1 MSSDEK
7 NRTKVLIV
15 EDDPMARKLFEIILK
30 ESGRYELEASIESAS
45 LAEFY
50 CMTSPVEL
58 VLMDVCTALH
68 ASGLEAAARIKEKYP
83 KIKVIIVTSQPECDF
98 IDRARAGGVD
108 SFWYKDP
115 SEDVLLEIMD
125 RTMAGESLYP
135 DTTPVLKLGL
145 AASLEFTA
153 RELEVLRELTS
164 GDTDD
169 VIAERLHVSVHTVKK
184 HIKSM
189 FQKTGFTSRTQL
201 AVMARESGLV
211 IRGF

>member
-1 MSSDEK
+1 MSD
-7 NRTKVLIV
+7 TKAHVMIV
-15 EDDPMARKLFEIILK
+15 EDDPMARKLFEIIIENSERYQL
-30 ESGRYELEASIESAS
+30 ESSIESAS

-50 CMTSPVEL
+50 CMTNPIDL
-58 VLMDVCTALH
+58 ILMDVCTALH
-68 ASGLEAAARIKEKYP
+68 ASGLDAATKIKEKYP
-83 KIKVIIVTSQPECDF
+83 QIRIIIVTSQPECDF
-98 IDRARAGGVD
+98 IDRARLGGVD

-125 RTMAGESLYP
+125 RTMAGESIYP
-135 DTTPVLKLGL
+135 DITPTLKLGL
-145 AASLEFTA
+145 ADSMEFTP

-169 VIAERLHVSVHTVKK
+169 IIAGRLNLSVHTVKK

>member
-1 MSSDEK
+1 MT
-7 NRTKVLIV
+7 NVLIV
-15 EDDPMARKLFEIILK
+15 EDDPMARKLFEIIMK
-30 ESGRYELEASIESAS
+30 ESGRYRPVAAIESAS

-50 CMTSPVEL
+50 CMTKPVEL

-68 ASGLEAAARIKEKYP
+68 ASGLEAAAKIKKNYP
-83 KIKVIIVTSQPECDF
+83 DIKVIIATSQPECNF
-98 IDRARAGGVD
+98 INRAKAGGID

-115 SEDVLLEIMD
+115 SEERLLELMD
-125 RTMAGESLYP
+125 RTMMGESIYP
-135 DTTPVLKLGL
+135 DHTPTLELGL
-145 AASLEFTA
+145 AKSIEFTA

-169 VIAERLHVSVHTVKK
+169 EIARRLDISIHTVKK

-189 FQKTGFTSRTQL
+189 LQKTAFTSRTQL
-201 AVMARESGLV
+201 AVAARESGLV

>member
-1 MSSDEK
+1 MSD
-7 NRTKVLIV
+7 TKAHVMIV
-15 EDDPMARKLFEIILK
+15 EDDPMARKLFEIIIENSERYQL
-30 ESGRYELEASIESAS
+30 ESSIESAS

-50 CMTSPVEL
+50 CMTNPIDL
-58 VLMDVCTALH
+58 ILMDVCTALH
-68 ASGLEAAARIKEKYP
+68 ASGLDAATKIKEKYP
-83 KIKVIIVTSQPECDF
+83 QIRIIIVTSQPECDF
-98 IDRARAGGVD
+98 IDRARLGGVD

-115 SEDVLLEIMD
+115 SEDILLEIMD
-125 RTMAGESLYP
+125 RTMAGESIYP
-135 DTTPVLKLGL
+135 DITPTLKLGL
-145 AASLEFTA
+145 ADSMEFTP

-169 VIAERLHVSVHTVKK
+169 IIAGRLNLSVHTVKK

>member
-1 MSSDEK
+1 MSGDER

-68 ASGLEAAARIKEKYP
+68 ASGLEAAAKIKEKYP

-98 IDRARAGGVD
+98 IDRAQAGGVD

-145 AASLEFTA
+145 ADSLEFTA

-201 AVMARESGLV
+201 AVMARECGLV